1 MAVRCQQALEGF
13 SREVYEAERIQP
25 PGRRRQAMTAGP
37 GTTPAKEAFCE
48 IG

>member
-25 PGRRRQAMTAGP
+25 PGPAAAGNDRWT
-37 GTTPAKEAFCE
+37 GTTRAKEALCE

>member
-25 PGRRRQAMTAGP
+25 PGPAAAGDDRWT
-37 GTTPAKEAFCE
+37 GDDAGERSFL
-48 IG
+48 